1 MNSAWRSF
9 NKVSKRLEI
18 YERTQTVSMKGQ
30 ASKGNYKCAVLHEEY
45 ITCMR
50 KLKSRKLV
58 FIYDLI

>member
-1 MNSAWRSF
+1 M
-9 NKVSKRLEI
+9 EI

-30 ASKGNYKCAVLHEEY
+30 ASKGNYKCVVLHEGY
-45 ITCMR
+45 MTYMR